1 MSKQHAVE
9 TYGGLLRPTSTLY
22 RPFVGGDEEVK
33 FVLFIR
39 YSYESVSDNAVEE
52 VVCWT
57 DFGMAE
63 NIHMSA
69 LQNEVLCLVVIGGDG
84 GSGGVE

>member
-1 MSKQHAVE
+1 
-9 TYGGLLRPTSTLY
+9 
-22 RPFVGGDEEVK
+22 
-33 FVLFIR
+33 
-39 YSYESVSDNAVEE
+39 
-52 VVCWT
+52 
-57 DFGMAE
+57 MAE